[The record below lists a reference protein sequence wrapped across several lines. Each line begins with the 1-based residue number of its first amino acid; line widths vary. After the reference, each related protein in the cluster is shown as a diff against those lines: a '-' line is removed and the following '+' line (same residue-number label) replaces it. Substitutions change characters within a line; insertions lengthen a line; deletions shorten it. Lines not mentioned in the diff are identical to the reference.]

1 MKYLGEISDPK
12 DMVTKEYV
20 DSHATSY
27 EAGTAG
33 LLAIGTDTVDRVWT
47 AKILHDYMETINP
60 TSTTWLQPTIVNNMV
75 VINSGGYY
83 KNGRN
88 VYVQMQVTTQTDVS
102 ANTVTNILSGL
113 PAPYGSLAVLQI
125 TIGNKMANY
134 MAQVTTGGII
144 RIRSEAALGSG
155 AVIHMTGVYTFD
167 NSADASNLVDQGLV
181 GSMVVA

>member
-1 MKYLGEISDPK
+1 MKYLGEIYDPK

-20 DSHATSY
+20 DSKVVTY
-27 EAGTAG
+27 ETGSAI
-33 LLAIGTDTVDRVWT
+33 LLALGTDTEYRVWT
-47 AKILHDYMETINP
+47 AKVLHDYMETTNP

-83 KNGRN
+83 KSGRN
-88 VYVQMQVTTQTDVS
+88 VYVQMQATTQAEIS
-102 ANTVTNILSGL
+102 ANTVTNIMSEM

-134 MAQVTTGGII
+134 MAQITTGGIL

-155 AVIHMTGVYTFD
+155 AVINMTGVYTID
-167 NSADASNLVDQGLV
+167 NGADASNLVGQGLV
-181 GSMVVA
+181 GSMSIA